1 MKNVIKADKYR
12 FLPGLESSRYDLTG
26 RLVPVMAPAAV
37 LTVIL
42 LTGCFDPDTLQ
53 TAYHVTIE
61 TEVTV
66 HVEYNTGDETGA
78 PDAGSD
84 AGETGL
90 PYGVT
95 LQIDPAVLVPCD
107 LERVVDGD
115 TIIVHNPDGDRLR
128 VRLTG
133 INAPE
138 SVHEDESKNTEEGR
152 EASKYLKELLE
163 DVDVVYLEYDEAEFD
178 QYERTL
184 AYVWIDT
191 GDTYVMVNEI
201 MLATDHAE
209 PVYIK
214 PNLRYADTF
223 KQYEG

>member
-1 MKNVIKADKYR
+1 MKNVIKSDKYS
-12 FLPGLESSRYDLTG
+12 FLINAKRPCRGCSQYLKPVIPLGLTLLFT
-26 RLVPVMAPAAV
+26 A
-37 LTVIL
+37 
-42 LTGCFDPDTLQ
+42 LTGCFDPMPQQ
-53 TAYHVTIE
+53 TVYSETVNTIIEAYPDN
-61 TEVTV
+61 EVGGTC
-66 HVEYNTGDETGA
+66 
-78 PDAGSD
+78 
-84 AGETGL
+84 L
-90 PYGVT
+90 PFGVT
-95 LQIDPAVLVPCD
+95 LQADPSVLVPCD

-138 SVHEDESKNTEEGR
+138 SVHEDESRNTEEGR
-152 EASKYLKELLE
+152 EASQFMKDLLE
-163 DVDVVYLEYDEAEFD
+163 HVDVVYLEYDEEEFD
-178 QYERTL
+178 QYDRTL
-184 AYVWIDT
+184 AYVWIDS

-223 KQYEG
+223 RQYEG

>member
-1 MKNVIKADKYR
+1 MKNVIK
-12 FLPGLESSRYDLTG
+12 LENHKDLTSAKSLVSG
-26 RLVPVMAPAAV
+26 LSARLIPTTA
-37 LTVIL
+37 LGLIL
-42 LTGCFDPDTLQ
+42 SFIPLTGCCLDDPADTGYQ
-53 TAYHVTIE
+53 MTVVTQDVVQDVSGQI
-61 TEVTV
+61 
-66 HVEYNTGDETGA
+66 A
-78 PDAGSD
+78 SSD
-84 AGETGL
+84 APSEEGEL

-95 LQIDPAVLVPCD
+95 IQIDTSSLIECD

-115 TIIVHNPDGDRLR
+115 TIIVHDPDGNRLR

-138 SVHEDESKNTEEGR
+138 SVLEDESKNTEEGR
-152 EASKYLKELLE
+152 DASKFLKELLA
-163 DVDVVYLEYDEAEFD
+163 DVKTVYLEYDEGRYD

-191 GDTYVMVNEI
+191 GTTYIMVNEI
-201 MLATDHAE
+201 MLATGHAK

-223 KQYEG
+223 RQYEND

>member
-1 MKNVIKADKYR
+1 MKNVIK
-12 FLPGLESSRYDLTG
+12 SRKCT
-26 RLVPVMAPAAV
+26 VPEAQKTASASFSVKSAAV
-37 LTVIL
+37 IALGLSLTSIL
-42 LTGCFDPDTLQ
+42 LTGCFDPDIQPSVVRGTVNTEASVYIEDNTLD
-53 TAYHVTIE
+53 TAEDT
-61 TEVTV
+61 
-66 HVEYNTGDETGA
+66 A
-78 PDAGSD
+78 M
-84 AGETGL
+84 

-95 LQIDPAVLVPCD
+95 LQADPAVLVPCD

-152 EASKYLKELLE
+152 DASKFMKELLE
-163 DVDVVYLEYDEAEFD
+163 DVDVVYLEYDVEEFD

-184 AYVWIDT
+184 AYVWIDS

-223 KQYEG
+223 RLYEG

>member
-1 MKNVIKADKYR
+1 MKNVTKLEKHFTLTEIFGR
-12 FLPGLESSRYDLTG
+12 MPGLAVSASVIACSLFFCISLAGCLDPAPRQTLYRETVNTEIEEYIGNEIGGTG
-26 RLVPVMAPAAV
+26 LP
-37 LTVIL
+37 
-42 LTGCFDPDTLQ
+42 FDVTLQ
-53 TAYHVTIE
+53 TDS
-61 TEVTV
+61 
-66 HVEYNTGDETGA
+66 G
-78 PDAGSD
+78 
-84 AGETGL
+84 
-90 PYGVT
+90 
-95 LQIDPAVLVPCD
+95 VLVPCD

-152 EASKYLKELLE
+152 EASQFMKDLLE
-163 DVDVVYLEYDEAEFD
+163 YVDVVYLEYDEEEFD
-178 QYERTL
+178 QYGRTL

-214 PNLRYADTF
+214 PNLKYADTF
-223 KQYEG
+223 RRYEG